1 MPYCSGVTNK
11 FIVKKSIVLLLF
23 SVMTF
28 GALHAQ
34 KKVKEV
40 DTMKEEIEFNEF
52 KSKYKNG
59 VSIGTLEMSDGST
72 LSKGDVLQLG
82 APSQGMVDYQFIMLN
97 KYSVMAAMAPV
108 FMPGGYSNTMVKIE
122 AIKGWRSMGKLIFS
136 VDFRPVEGKFGGLQY
151 GCTFSLERA
160 TSTGEIINPNKAL
173 TREQAIAKL
182 KEAQDLM
189 GLGMMS
195 KEDFEALKAE
205 LTPIIMN
212 Q

>member
-1 MPYCSGVTNK
+1 M
-11 FIVKKSIVLLLF
+11 KKSIVLLLVSF
-23 SVMTF
+23 MTI
-28 GALHAQ
+28 GALFAQ
-34 KKVKEV
+34 KKVKTV
-40 DTMKEEIEFNEF
+40 DTMKEDIEFNEF

-72 LSKGDVLQLG
+72 LSKGDLLQLG
-82 APSQGMVDYQFIMLN
+82 TPSQGMVDYQFIMVN

-108 FMPGGYSNTMVKIE
+108 FMSGGYSNTMVKIE

-136 VDFRPVEGKFGGLQY
+136 VDFRPVDGKFGGLQY
-151 GCTFSLERA
+151 GCTFNLERA

-182 KEAQDLM
+182 KKAQDLM

-195 KEDFEALKAE
+195 KEEFEALKAE